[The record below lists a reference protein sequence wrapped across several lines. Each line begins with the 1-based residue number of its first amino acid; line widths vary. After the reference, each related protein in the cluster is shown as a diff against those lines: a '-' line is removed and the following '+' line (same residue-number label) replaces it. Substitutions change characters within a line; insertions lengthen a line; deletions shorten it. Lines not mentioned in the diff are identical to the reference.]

1 MIHRR
6 QMREKSEISHS
17 FKAGGFESLYATIY
31 DSNMCSISDM
41 WVYSFTYMCYEL
53 IKNLD

>member
-1 MIHRR
+1 
-6 QMREKSEISHS
+6 MREKSEISHS